1 MAAKSRAKSAAA
13 KSKEA
18 TPAAEPTAPP
28 AILAAPTSPRAAAE
42 PAAAPRR
49 GRRARDPAPKDEA
62 EASGDR
68 QFVVAL
74 ARGLEVLGAFRP
86 GDRALGNQEI
96 AERTRLPKPTVSR
109 LTHTLTELGYLTYS
123 ARLSNYELGPCAL
136 ALGYAA
142 FSNLDVRRIARPMMQ
157 ELANHANLNVG
168 LGLRDRLMML
178 HVETCEG
185 QGLVGLRLFPGSRMP
200 IATTAMGQ
208 AYLSAVPEGER
219 AAILDEVRR
228 QHGDEWP
235 AIRRGIERA
244 RAEIETRGFC
254 LSIGDWHKDINGAGA
269 VVRMPDG
276 RGVYALSLGGP
287 AYLATEVQMAE
298 EYGPMLAD
306 ISHRIVAQLGG

>member
-13 KSKEA
+13 DSKAAKPKAVVSKTA
-18 TPAAEPTAPP
+18 T
-28 AILAAPTSPRAAAE
+28 SVAE
-42 PAAAPRR
+42 PAATPRQ
-49 GRRARDPAPKDEA
+49 GRRARDPAPTDETGA
-62 EASGDR
+62 GDR

-74 ARGLEVLGAFRP
+74 ARGLEVLGAFRT

-109 LTHTLTELGYLTYS
+109 LTHTLTELGYLTYN
-123 ARLSNYELGPCAL
+123 ARLANYELGPCSL

-157 ELANHANLNVG
+157 QLADHANLNVG

-178 HVETCEG
+178 HVEACEG
-185 QGLVGLRLFPGSRMP
+185 QGLVGLRLFPGSRTP

-219 AAILDEVRR
+219 SAVLDEVRR

-235 AIRRGIERA
+235 AIRRGIDRA
-244 RAEIETRGFC
+244 REEIAARGFC

-269 VVRMPDG
+269 VVPMPDG

-287 AYLATEVQMAE
+287 AYLATEAQMTE

-306 ISHRIVAQLGG
+306 IGRRIVAQLGG